1 MNSYQIQTMQTVI
14 NAMESHLDKRLDL
27 ETLAQT
33 AGHSK
38 HHFHHVF
45 TSLTGLPIHDYILRR
60 RLTQAAQQLV
70 HTQKPILEIALEAG
84 YQSQQA
90 FTSAFKGM
98 YKQTPRA
105 FRKNNAF
112 YPLQWKFTGVILPQP
127 ANLSLAWASLTDL
140 DDWMALS
147 AQTVSGFPG
156 LEENSH
162 RKQIQV
168 AIRQH
173 RAIVIRDQTHLIGAL
188 VFSQPAATIEFLA
201 IHPQYSYRQIAA
213 IFLDFLI
220 RNRVLGPTIKIST
233 FRAND
238 KADPGQRKA
247 YEQLGFTASELLV
260 EFGYPTQRMLL
271 QVAPT
276 ESKNG

>member
-1 MNSYQIQTMQTVI
+1 
-14 NAMESHLDKRLDL
+14 
-27 ETLAQT
+27 
-33 AGHSK
+33 
-38 HHFHHVF
+38 
-45 TSLTGLPIHDYILRR
+45 PIHDYILRR

-147 AQTVSGFPG
+147 AQTVSGLPG